1 MLSLVPDVGRLVRS
15 VLAVCLSMQIT
26 AACVEGCSCQFLVAI
41 HNSLS
46 HQGKGVGHCTSIA
59 SGRYT
64 MQTAIIRQG
73 VLHNVKATTWGHA
86 SD

>member
-46 HQGKGVGHCTSIA
+46 HQGRGLV
-59 SGRYT
+59 
-64 MQTAIIRQG
+64 TAQA
-73 VLHNVKATTWGHA
+73 LHLAGTQCRLQSYDKACCIT
-86 SD
+86 